1 MKNERPKP
9 NNPTETQAT
18 TARTQIAKLHS
29 ELASNDSTGYRLPIS
44 LSTAAAKMPRRSGYP
59 QGSGEVLER
68 DRGFANPLSLS
79 NRPREE

>member
-1 MKNERPKP
+1 MG
-9 NNPTETQAT
+9 
-18 TARTQIAKLHS
+18 I
-29 ELASNDSTGYRLPIS
+29 NDSTGYKLPIS

-79 NRPREE
+79 NRPREEKIKSTITMWYSPLVKPE